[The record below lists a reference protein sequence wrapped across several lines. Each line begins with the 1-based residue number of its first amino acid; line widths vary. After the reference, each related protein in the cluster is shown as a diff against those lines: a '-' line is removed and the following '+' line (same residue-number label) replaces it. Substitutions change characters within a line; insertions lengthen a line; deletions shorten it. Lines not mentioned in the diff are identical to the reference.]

1 MDRTYLKTLVV
12 DFIAQQRE
20 ASTCAVVA
28 HLEAHGT
35 HLPWAAVR
43 EILDDFEINDKIIG
57 FNQQTFTWSIVNA

>member
-1 MDRTYLKTLVV
+1 MDRTYLKTLIV

-28 HLEAHGT
+28 HLEAHGA

-43 EILDDFEINDKIIG
+43 EILDDFEINDVDPRDVEIM
-57 FNQQTFTWSIVNA
+57 SIEEL